1 MSNYLK
7 RIGLLGGTFN
17 PVHFG
22 HLRSAVEVQHRFA
35 LESVCF
41 IPSLLPP
48 HKDSSC
54 VADAMD
60 RLEMIR
66 MAISGYPALTV
77 SDVEL
82 KRSGPSYTIDT
93 VKHFKSFQT
102 DQTDF
107 YLIVGLDAFLEID
120 TWKSFRELFGLV
132 PFIVMSRPGLN
143 YEDSATELK
152 NLGDYLNS
160 KISTGYYFSKQDSCY
175 MHKANKPVY
184 IFEVS
189 LIDIS
194 STKIRRMVQ
203 KGEPISFLVPANVEL
218 FIKSRD
224 LYR

>member
-1 MSNYLK
+1 LK

-22 HLRSAVEVQHRFA
+22 HLRSAVEVQTGFA
-35 LESVCF
+35 LDSVCF
-41 IPSLLPP
+41 IPSAIPP
-48 HKDSSC
+48 HKNSSG

-66 MAISGYPALTV
+66 MAISNCSALTV

-102 DQTDF
+102 DQTDL

-120 TWKSFRELFGLV
+120 TWKSFQELFCLV

-143 YEDSATELK
+143 YEDSAAELK
-152 NLGDYLNS
+152 NLGDFLNA
-160 KISTGYYFSKQDSCY
+160 KISKGYYFTKQDSCY
-175 MHKANKPVY
+175 MHEVNKPVY
-184 IFEVS
+184 VFEVS
-189 LIDIS
+189 RIDIS
-194 STKIRRMVQ
+194 STNIRRMAQ
-203 KGEPISFLVPANVEL
+203 KGEPICFLVPANVEL
-218 FIKSRD
+218 FIKSRE
-224 LYR
+224 LYK

>member
-1 MSNYLK
+1 MK

-22 HLRSAVEVQHRFA
+22 HLRSAVEVQVGFA
-35 LESVCF
+35 LDSVCF
-41 IPSLLPP
+41 IPSAIPP
-48 HKDSSC
+48 HKDSSF

-66 MAISGYPALTV
+66 MAISDFPALTV

-93 VKHFKSFQT
+93 VKYFKSFQT

-132 PFIVMSRPGLN
+132 PFIVMARPGIN
-143 YEDSATELK
+143 YADSTAELM
-152 NLGDYLNS
+152 NLGDFLNA
-160 KISTGYYFSKQDSCY
+160 KISQGYYFSKQDSCY
-175 MHKANKPVY
+175 MHEVNKPVY

-189 LIDIS
+189 QMDIS
-194 STKIRRMVQ
+194 STKIRRMAQ
-203 KGEPISFLVPANVEL
+203 EGEPFSYLLPANVEL
-218 FIKSRD
+218 FIKSKG

>member
-1 MSNYLK
+1 MK

-22 HLRSAVEVQHRFA
+22 HLRSAVEVQTGFA

-41 IPSLLPP
+41 IPSAIPP
-48 HKDSSC
+48 HKDSSG

-66 MAISGYPALTV
+66 MAISDCSALTV

-102 DQTDF
+102 DQTDY

-120 TWKSFRELFGLV
+120 TWKSFQELFCLV

-143 YEDSATELK
+143 YEASAAELK
-152 NLGDYLNS
+152 NLGDFLNA
-160 KISTGYYFSKQDSCY
+160 KISKGYYFTKQDSCY
-175 MHKANKPVY
+175 MHEVNKPVY
-184 IFEVS
+184 VFEVS
-189 LIDIS
+189 RIDIS
-194 STKIRRMVQ
+194 STKIRRMAQ
-203 KGEPISFLVPANVEL
+203 KGEPICFLVPANVEL
-218 FIKSRD
+218 FIKSRE
-224 LYR
+224 LYK

>member
-1 MSNYLK
+1 
-7 RIGLLGGTFN
+7 
-17 PVHFG
+17 
-22 HLRSAVEVQHRFA
+22 
-35 LESVCF
+35 
-41 IPSLLPP
+41 
-48 HKDSSC
+48 
-54 VADAMD
+54 
-60 RLEMIR
+60 
-66 MAISGYPALTV
+66 
-77 SDVEL
+77 
-82 KRSGPSYTIDT
+82 TIDT

-152 NLGDYLNS
+152 NLGDFLNV
-160 KISTGYYFSKQDSCY
+160 KISKGYYFSEQDSCY
-175 MHKANKPVY
+175 IHEANRPVY

-189 LIDIS
+189 RIDIS

>member
-1 MSNYLK
+1 LRLYLK
-7 RIGLLGGTFN
+7 KTGLLGGTFN

-22 HLRSAVEVQHRFA
+22 HLRSAVEVQVGFA
-35 LESVCF
+35 LDSVCF
-41 IPSLLPP
+41 IPSAIPP

-66 MAISGYPALTV
+66 MAISDYSTLTV

-93 VKHFKSFQT
+93 VKYFKSS
-102 DQTDF
+102 QTDF

-132 PFIVMSRPGLN
+132 PFIVMSRPGMN
-143 YEDSATELK
+143 YTDSTEKLM
-152 NLGDYLNS
+152 NLGDFLNA
-160 KISTGYYFSKQDSCY
+160 KISPGYYFSKQDSCY
-175 MHKANKPVY
+175 MHEVNKPVY

-189 LIDIS
+189 QMDIS
-194 STKIRRMVQ
+194 STKIRRMAQ
-203 KGEPISFLVPANVEL
+203 EGEPICFLVPANVEL
-218 FIKSRD
+218 FIKSKG

>member
-1 MSNYLK
+1 LK

-22 HLRSAVEVQHRFA
+22 HLRSAVEVQTGFA

-41 IPSLLPP
+41 IPSAIPP
-48 HKDSSC
+48 HKDSSG

-66 MAISGYPALTV
+66 MAISDCSALTV

-102 DQTDF
+102 DQTDL

-120 TWKSFRELFGLV
+120 TWKSFQELFCLV

-143 YEDSATELK
+143 YEDSAAELK
-152 NLGDYLNS
+152 NLGDFLNA
-160 KISTGYYFSKQDSCY
+160 KISKGYYFVKQDSCY
-175 MHKANKPVY
+175 MHEANKPVY
-184 IFEVS
+184 VFEVS
-189 LIDIS
+189 RIDIS
-194 STKIRRMVQ
+194 STKIRGMVR
-203 KGEPISFLVPANVEL
+203 KGEPICFLVPANVEL
-218 FIKSRD
+218 FIKSRE
-224 LYR
+224 LYK